1 MDKRE
6 SPTPEQL
13 RLYRRRKKIL
23 QKKRRQRRRALVA
36 VAAVAIVVVVVLVAV
51 LSGSFEKRSNK
62 DMLTLESDGTVVFE
76 ENGDMK
82 DAKGLK
88 QFVKSQIM
96 SYNNTNGAES
106 VKLERYARDGDHYYV
121 RTRYKDLSTYSD
133 FTGYEAFDGTVS
145 EAQKAGYDFDSGF
158 KTTTYQKSTDTLTFN
173 DASADAFKEQRVFII
188 KEWGIKV
195 KIPETVSGVSLAG
208 NVQYDPGSDTVTI
221 AKQSDSGTAPLT
233 YIFYR

>member
-1 MDKRE
+1 
-6 SPTPEQL
+6 
-13 RLYRRRKKIL
+13 
-23 QKKRRQRRRALVA
+23 
-36 VAAVAIVVVVVLVAV
+36 
-51 LSGSFEKRSNK
+51 
-62 DMLTLESDGTVVFE
+62 
-76 ENGDMK
+76 MK

-145 EAQKAGYDFDSGF
+145 EAQKAGYDFNSGF

-173 DASADAFKEQRVFII
+173 DASASCTFRMASSARL
-188 KEWGIKV
+188 
-195 KIPETVSGVSLAG
+195 SS
-208 NVQYDPGSDTVTI
+208 VT
-221 AKQSDSGTAPLT
+221 A
-233 YIFYR
+233 